1 MVPTIS
7 HGLLLSW
14 QFWEREDS
22 ENLDATYILC
32 NISFYYKVWLQMH
45 FVGLFEKIYYKVWQ
59 VLQSETEFII
69 KYDGIIAKYYKSV
82 TIITKWDVAC
92 FCQVFFFFIFCH
104 IKWSRLY
111 SKVSDKKEWVHF
123 LIFLKNVL

>member
-1 MVPTIS
+1 MAPAIS

-22 ENLDATYILC
+22 ENLDASDILC

-59 VLQSETEFII
+59 VLQSETEF
-69 KYDGIIAKYYKSV
+69 YDGIIA
-82 TIITKWDVAC
+82 I
-92 FCQVFFFFIFCH
+92 
-104 IKWSRLY
+104 Y
-111 SKVSDKKEWVHF
+111 SGQLFQSEM
-123 LIFLKNVL
+123 

>member
-1 MVPTIS
+1 MAPAIS

-14 QFWEREDS
+14 QFWEREGS
-22 ENLDATYILC
+22 ENLDASYILC

-59 VLQSETEFII
+59 VLQSKTEFII
-69 KYDGIIAKYYKSV
+69 KYDGIIAIYSV

-92 FCQVFFFFIFCH
+92 FCQVLIFLIFCH

-111 SKVSDKKEWVHF
+111 SEVSDKKEWVHF
-123 LIFLKNVL
+123 LSFF